1 MSDWFET
8 PIRVR
13 YSETDAMGLLHHAS
27 YISYF
32 EVARTEMLRAAG
44 GDYRAMEER
53 GFFLVVVKVECQ
65 YKRPARFD
73 DQLRVRSRVVRNSG
87 AKLEHEYEVLRDGE
101 LLATGRSV
109 LACVN
114 REGHVQ
120 RITEDLLYGR

>member
-1 MSDWFET
+1 MSEWFET
-8 PIRVR
+8 IIRVR
-13 YSETDAMGLLHHAS
+13 YSETDAMGLLHHAN

-44 GDYRAMEER
+44 GDYRAMEDR
-53 GFFLVVVKVECQ
+53 GFYLVVVKLECQ

-73 DQLRVRSRVVRNSG
+73 DQLAVRARVVRNHG
-87 AKLEHEYEVLRDGE
+87 AKLEHEYEVLRDRE

-114 REGHVQ
+114 REGRVQ
-120 RITEDLLYGR
+120 RITDELLYGK